1 MVLARCQKLLA
12 LFLSHSIKE
21 EGWSGGS
28 RKFISTCNYQNMQNV
43 LGAMAKAEN
52 SIGKQ
57 LGKHF
62 TFQRACNIN
71 LHKCSIYVSEHFY
84 AVK

>member
-1 MVLARCQKLLA
+1 MVLARCQKIVGP
-12 LFLSHSIKE
+12 FFSLSRRRQGRE
-21 EGWSGGS
+21 D

-62 TFQRACNIN
+62 TFQRA
-71 LHKCSIYVSEHFY
+71 YT
-84 AVK
+84 

>member
-1 MVLARCQKLLA
+1 
-12 LFLSHSIKE
+12 
-21 EGWSGGS
+21 
-28 RKFISTCNYQNMQNV
+28 MQNV

-62 TFQRACNIN
+62 TFQRA
-71 LHKCSIYVSEHFY
+71 HT
-84 AVK
+84 

>member
-1 MVLARCQKLLA
+1 
-12 LFLSHSIKE
+12 
-21 EGWSGGS
+21 
-28 RKFISTCNYQNMQNV
+28 MQNV

-62 TFQRACNIN
+62 TFQRA
-71 LHKCSIYVSEHFY
+71 YT
-84 AVK
+84 AVKIVQVIIKKYMKELFNIDINFQHQINPERKIVQNGMEIMNS